1 MTGATLRTASPI
13 MDSMQ
18 FRCFT
23 LRDISYTLWDTHRCG
38 RGFRSMKQHLVHLR
52 REQRQLNTQAT
63 LRIGATIGVPEVL
76 RDLDADPAKILSE
89 VGLDLKLFDDP
100 NNLISFLARGRMMA
114 HCAERAACPH
124 FGLLV
129 GQQAGLLSFGFVGLL
144 AKYSPNVGLAL
155 SSLMRYMHLHVR
167 GATTTVAVD
176 SDQAVLEY
184 QIYQS
189 EALGNEQV
197 GDGAVAVAFNL
208 VHDLCGNDWEPI
220 EVRFAHRKPEDVTPY
235 QQFFQ
240 VPLHF
245 DAAQYAVVFSASW
258 LDRRLPDTNPE
269 LLHLL
274 QQEVDKLEVKLEDNF
289 QDQVRRLLCT
299 TLVTGH
305 SSANQVAE
313 LFSMHRRTL
322 NRHLNATGTSFRKL
336 ADEVRFEIARQLLEG
351 SSVEIAKIASILGY
365 SNASAFTRS
374 FKRWSST
381 TPAKWRLTAKV
392 RV

>member
-1 MTGATLRTASPI
+1 MNQHFGYSRPRQ
-13 MDSMQ
+13 MQ
-18 FRCFT
+18 PT
-23 LRDISYTLWDTHRCG
+23 
-38 RGFRSMKQHLVHLR
+38 
-52 REQRQLNTQAT
+52 TQAT

-76 RDLDADPAKILSE
+76 RSLGVDPAKMLSE
-89 VGLDLKLFDDP
+89 VGLDLTLFDDP
-100 NNLISFLARGRMMA
+100 SNRISFLARGRMMA
-114 HCAERAACPH
+114 HCAERTACPH

-129 GQQAGLLSFGFVGLL
+129 GQKAGLLSFGFVGLL
-144 AKYSPNVGLAL
+144 AKHSPNVGLAL
-155 SSLMRYMHLHVR
+155 NSLVRYMYLHVR

-184 QIYQS
+184 QIYQT

-197 GDGAVAVAFNL
+197 GAGAVAVAFNL
-208 VHDLCGNDWEPI
+208 VRDLCGDDWQPI
-220 EVRFAHRKPEDVTPY
+220 EVRFAHRKPENVTPY

-240 VPLHF
+240 VPLRF

-258 LDRRLPDTNPE
+258 LGRRLPDNNPE

-274 QQEVDKLEVKLEDNF
+274 QQEIDKLEVRLGDNF
-289 QDQVRRLLCT
+289 QDQVRSLLRT

-322 NRHLNATGTSFRKL
+322 NRRLNASGTSFRKL
-336 ADEVRFEIARQLLEG
+336 ADEVRFEIALQLLED
-351 SSVEIAKIASILGY
+351 SSIEIVRIASILGY

-381 TPAKWRLTAKV
+381 TPAKWRLKAKV
-392 RV
+392 

>member
-1 MTGATLRTASPI
+1 MPF
-13 MDSMQ
+13 Q
-18 FRCFT
+18 CFT
-23 LRDISYTLWDTHRCG
+23 LRDISYILGT
-38 RGFRSMKQHLVHLR
+38 
-52 REQRQLNTQAT
+52 
-63 LRIGATIGVPEVL
+63 RIVATIGVPEVL
-76 RDLDADPAKILSE
+76 RSLDVDPAKVLSE
-89 VGLDLKLFDDP
+89 VGLDLSLFDDP
-100 NNLISFLARGRMMA
+100 SNPISFQARGRMMA
-114 HCAERAACPH
+114 HCAGRTACPH

-155 SSLMRYMHLHVR
+155 SSLMRNMHLHVR
-167 GATTTVAVD
+167 GVTTTVAVD

-220 EVRFAHRKPEDVTPY
+220 EVLLAHRKPEDVTPY

-258 LDRRLPDTNPE
+258 LDRGLPDTNPE

-274 QQEVDKLEVKLEDNF
+274 QQEVDKLEDNF
-289 QDQVRRLLCT
+289 QDQVRRLLRT

-336 ADEVRFEIARQLLEG
+336 ADEVRYEIARQLLEG
-351 SSVEIAKIASILGY
+351 SSVEIAQIASILGY
-365 SNASAFTRS
+365 SKASAFARS

-381 TPAKWRLTAKV
+381 APAKWRLTAKV